1 MTVFWLKK
9 AMVKLTFEHPS
20 PIDKPGTPDTKDR
33 LVCVTVCTLKRPQML
48 EKCLNSIAG
57 QIVPDGWQFCL
68 VVVENTPDNASEK
81 IALKVKAQTGVD
93 LTYMN
98 EPNRGIPQA
107 RNRAMAQALM
117 LNADW
122 IAFIDDDET
131 AEPGWLAAYC
141 TAADQYDAQILRGP
155 VNLAYPPQTP
165 DWYPKL
171 SKPVE
176 ETGSS
181 EVMFSTSNLM
191 ISQHLI
197 SPLGYGLKFNEDMR
211 FTGGSDWEFC
221 SKAVKCGA
229 KAITV
234 SNAVVIDEVV
244 GNRITLKWLLQRQTR
259 ISANKS
265 WGRIKRLG
273 RFLSVII
280 IVAQA
285 VMKSLTGFLTLI
297 FAALLLPFS
306 VTRAKYWA
314 SKAIISFAAAFG
326 YLLPIFGI
334 LPQPYREVDGY

>member
-1 MTVFWLKK
+1 VIFDP
-9 AMVKLTFEHPS
+9 PS
-20 PIDKPGTPDTKDR
+20 PITSPDTKDK
-33 LVCVTVCTLKRPQML
+33 LVCVTVCTLERPQML
-48 EKCLNSIAG
+48 EKCLNSIAR
-57 QIVPDGWQFCL
+57 QIVPNGWRFCL
-68 VVVENTPDNASEK
+68 VVVENSSDNASENITRK
-81 IALKVKAQTGVD
+81 IKSQTGVD
-93 LTYMN
+93 LTYVN

-107 RNRAMAQALM
+107 RNCAMSQALK

-131 AEPGWLAAYC
+131 AEPGWLDAYC
-141 TAADQYDAQILRGP
+141 KASEQYDAQILRGP
-155 VNLAYPPQTP
+155 VNLAYPPETP

-191 ISQHLI
+191 IDQHLI
-197 SPLGYGLKFNEDMR
+197 SPHGYGLKFNEDMR

-221 SKAVKCGA
+221 TRALKYGA

-234 SNAVVIDEVV
+234 SNATVIDEVV
-244 GNRITLKWLLQRQTR
+244 GNRITLNWLLKRQTR

-265 WGRIKRLG
+265 WGRIKKLG
-273 RFLSVII
+273 RVLSAII
-280 IVAQA
+280 ITGQA
-285 VMKSLTGFLTLI
+285 LMKSLTGILTLV
-297 FAALLLPFS
+297 FAALVLPFS